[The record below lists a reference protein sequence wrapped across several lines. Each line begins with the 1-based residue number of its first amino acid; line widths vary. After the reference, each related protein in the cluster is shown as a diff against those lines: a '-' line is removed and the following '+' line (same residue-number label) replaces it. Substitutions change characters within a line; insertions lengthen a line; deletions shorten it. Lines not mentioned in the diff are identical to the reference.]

1 MWWIIGIVVYLSLLS
16 LGLIFL
22 YGASKL
28 EDYSR
33 QWSGK
38 ADKGNLLDLISQQTD
53 PRQLPLP
60 FTPPVTPSLRLA
72 QLRLTA
78 ALLGK
83 FFSHF

>member
-1 MWWIIGIVVYLSLLS
+1 MWWIIGIVAYLCLLS

-22 YGASKL
+22 CGASKL
-28 EDYSR
+28 EDINR
-33 QWSGK
+33 QWPDNVDGEHP
-38 ADKGNLLDLISQQTD
+38 LDWISRQTD
-53 PRQLPLP
+53 PHQLPLP
-60 FTPPVTPSLRLA
+60 FMPPVTPSLRLA